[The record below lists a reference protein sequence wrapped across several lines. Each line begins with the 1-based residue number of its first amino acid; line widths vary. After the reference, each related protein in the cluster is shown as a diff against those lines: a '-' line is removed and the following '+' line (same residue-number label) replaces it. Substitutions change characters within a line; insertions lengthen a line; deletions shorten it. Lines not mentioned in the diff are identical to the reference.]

1 MGTGL
6 TLTKANNVI
15 FLSEPWT
22 YANKVQ
28 AEDRCYRIGTTDNVN
43 IITLITNDTIDE
55 GVHETVMLKRDLSDA
70 IVDKTVEGLDL
81 KRLFRNL
88 LK

>member
-1 MGTGL
+1 M
-6 TLTKANNVI
+6 K
-15 FLSEPWT
+15 E
-22 YANKVQ
+22 NKT
-28 AEDRCYRIGTTDNVN
+28 IK

-55 GVHETVMLKRDLSDA
+55 GVHETIMLKRDLSDA

-81 KRLFRNL
+81 KKLFRNL